1 MIYLI
6 IGTNAYRA
14 QYELQQLEKSLGV
27 RPERIDASS
36 LDLNKL
42 ADTVRGL
49 SLFQERRLIVI
60 ERLSERKDLWDK
72 LGEWASDIAAETYL
86 VLIEPR
92 PDKRTKTFKILQK
105 TAKLVEAMPLT
116 DRQRPAAEKW
126 LLDYASEHG
135 VKLTK
140 TQASNMVARAIV
152 ADEKSRSTEID
163 QLQLTHA
170 VAALKNAVKI
180 DDAAIATVLPPAREF
195 SVFDIIELAVRGKTS
210 SLRSALDELRRSDDA
225 YKVAPLVWS
234 QWSQLVLLAKA
245 EVAGATSDAVDLGI
259 HPFAANKLRPLARQ
273 LSPKDLAELT
283 ELAAERDYQM
293 KTSTINPWTALEDFL
308 FRVALRQK

>member
-6 IGTNAYRA
+6 VGTNAYRA
-14 QYELQQLEKSLGV
+14 QYELQQLVKALDV
-27 RPERIDASS
+27 RPEKIDAAS

-92 PDKRTKTFKILQK
+92 PDKRTKTFKTLQK
-105 TAKLVEAMPLT
+105 TAKLIEATPLT

-126 LLDYASEHG
+126 LLDYASEHS

-140 TQASNMVARAIV
+140 TQASDMVTRAIV
-152 ADEKSRSTEID
+152 DDEKSRSTEID

-195 SVFDIIELAVRGKTS
+195 SVFDIIELAVRGKTAN
-210 SLRSALDELRRSDDA
+210 LRSALDELRRSDDV

-245 EVAGATSDAVDLGI
+245 EAVGASDTIDLGI
-259 HPFAANKLRPLARQ
+259 HQFVAKKLRPLARQ

-283 ELAAERDYQM
+283 ELVAERDYQM
-293 KTSTINPWTALEDFL
+293 KTSSVDPWAVLEDFL

>member
-6 IGTNAYRA
+6 VGTNAYRV
-14 QYELQQLEKSLGV
+14 QHELQQLVKSLGV
-27 RPERIDASS
+27 RPEKIDAAS

-49 SLFQERRLIVI
+49 NLFQERRLIIV
-60 ERLSERKDLWDK
+60 EHLSERKDLWDK
-72 LGEWASDIAAETYL
+72 LGEWASDIAVETYL

-152 ADEKSRSTEID
+152 ADEKSRSAEID

-170 VAALKNAVKI
+170 VAALKNTVKI

-195 SVFDIIELAVRGKTS
+195 SVFDIIELAVRGKTVN
-210 SLRSALDELRRSDDA
+210 LRSALDELRRSDDV

-245 EVAGATSDAVDLGI
+245 EAAGASDKIDLGI
-259 HPFAANKLRPLARQ
+259 HPFVAKKLRPLARQ

-293 KTSTINPWTALEDFL
+293 KTSSVNPWAVLEDFL

>member
-14 QYELQQLEKSLGV
+14 QYELQRLVKSLGV
-27 RPERIDASS
+27 RPEKIDAAS

-49 SLFQERRLIVI
+49 SLFQEQRLIVI

-140 TQASNMVARAIV
+140 TQASDMVARAIV
-152 ADEKSRSTEID
+152 DDEKSRSAEID

-170 VAALKNAVKI
+170 VAALKNAV
-180 DDAAIATVLPPAREF
+180 
-195 SVFDIIELAVRGKTS
+195 
-210 SLRSALDELRRSDDA
+210 
-225 YKVAPLVWS
+225 
-234 QWSQLVLLAKA
+234 
-245 EVAGATSDAVDLGI
+245 
-259 HPFAANKLRPLARQ
+259 
-273 LSPKDLAELT
+273 
-283 ELAAERDYQM
+283 
-293 KTSTINPWTALEDFL
+293 
-308 FRVALRQK
+308 

>member
-6 IGTNAYRA
+6 VGTNAYRV
-14 QYELQQLEKSLGV
+14 QYELQRLVKSLGV
-27 RPERIDASS
+27 RPEKIDASS

-42 ADTVRGL
+42 ADMVRGL

-72 LGEWASDIAAETYL
+72 LGEWASDIAVETYL

-135 VKLTK
+135 VRLTK
-140 TQASNMVARAIV
+140 TQASNMIARAIV
-152 ADEKSRSTEID
+152 ADEKSRSAEID

-170 VAALKNAVKI
+170 VAALKNTVKI

-195 SVFDIIELAVRGKTS
+195 SVFDIIELAVCGKTAN
-210 SLRSALDELRRSDDA
+210 LRSALDELRRSDDV

-245 EVAGATSDAVDLGI
+245 EAASTSDTIDLGI
-259 HPFAANKLRPLARQ
+259 HPFVAKKLRPLARQ

-293 KTSTINPWTALEDFL
+293 KVSSVNPWAVLEDFL

>member
-6 IGTNAYRA
+6 VGTNAYRV
-14 QYELQQLEKSLGV
+14 QHELQQLVKSLGV
-27 RPERIDASS
+27 RPEKIDAAS

-49 SLFQERRLIVI
+49 NLFQERRLIIV
-60 ERLSERKDLWDK
+60 EHLSERKDLWDK
-72 LGEWASDIAAETYL
+72 LGEWASDIAVETYL

-116 DRQRPAAEKW
+116 DRQRPTAEKW
-126 LLDYASEHG
+126 LLDYANEHS

-152 ADEKSRSTEID
+152 ADEKSRSAEID
-163 QLQLTHA
+163 QLQLAHA
-170 VAALKNAVKI
+170 VAALKNTVKI

-195 SVFDIIELAVRGKTS
+195 SVFDIIELAVCGKTAN
-210 SLRSALDELRRSDDA
+210 LRSVLDELRHSDDI

-245 EVAGATSDAVDLGI
+245 EAVSTSDTIDLGI
-259 HPFAANKLRPLARQ
+259 HPFVAKKLRPLARQ

-293 KTSTINPWTALEDFL
+293 KTSSVNPWAVLEDFL
-308 FRVALRQK
+308 FRVASRQK

>member
-6 IGTNAYRA
+6 IGTNAYRV
-14 QYELQQLEKSLGV
+14 QYELQQLEKSLDV
-27 RPERIDASS
+27 RPEKIDASS

-60 ERLSERKDLWDK
+60 ERLSEQKDLWDK
-72 LGEWASDIAAETYL
+72 LGEWASDIAVETYL

-105 TAKLVEAMPLT
+105 TAKLVEVMPLT

-126 LLDYASEHG
+126 LLDYAGEHS

-140 TQASNMVARAIV
+140 TQASNMIARAIV
-152 ADEKSRSTEID
+152 ADEKSHSAEVD

-170 VAALKNAVKI
+170 VAALKNTVKI

-195 SVFDIIELAVRGKTS
+195 SVFDIIELAVCGKTVN
-210 SLRSALDELRRSDDA
+210 LRSALDELRRSDDV

-245 EVAGATSDAVDLGI
+245 EAASTSDTIDLGI
-259 HPFAANKLRPLARQ
+259 HPFVAKKLRPLARQ

-293 KTSTINPWTALEDFL
+293 KTSSVDPWAALEDFL
-308 FRVALRQK
+308 FRVASRQK

>member
-6 IGTNAYRA
+6 VGTNAYRV
-14 QYELQQLEKSLGV
+14 QYELQRLVKSLGV
-27 RPERIDASS
+27 RPEKIDASS

-72 LGEWASDIAAETYL
+72 LGEWASDIAVETYL

-135 VKLTK
+135 VRLTK
-140 TQASNMVARAIV
+140 TQASNMIARAIV
-152 ADEKSRSTEID
+152 ADEKSRSAEID

-170 VAALKNAVKI
+170 VAALKNTVKI

-195 SVFDIIELAVRGKTS
+195 SVFDIIELAVCGKTAN
-210 SLRSALDELRRSDDA
+210 LRSALDELRRSDDV

-245 EVAGATSDAVDLGI
+245 EAASTSDTIDLGI
-259 HPFAANKLRPLARQ
+259 HPFVAKKLRPLARQ

-293 KTSTINPWTALEDFL
+293 KTSSVDPWIALEDFL
-308 FRVALRQK
+308 FRVASRQK

>member
-1 MIYLI
+1 M
-6 IGTNAYRA
+6 
-14 QYELQQLEKSLGV
+14 S
-27 RPERIDASS
+27 
-36 LDLNKL
+36 
-42 ADTVRGL
+42 
-49 SLFQERRLIVI
+49 RLIVI

-72 LGEWASDIAAETYL
+72 LGEWASDIAVETYL

-126 LLDYASEHG
+126 LLDYASGHG

-140 TQASNMVARAIV
+140 TQASDMVARAIV
-152 ADEKSRSTEID
+152 DDEKSRSAEID

-195 SVFDIIELAVRGKTS
+195 SVFDIIELAVCGKTAN
-210 SLRSALDELRRSDDA
+210 LRSALDELRRSDDV

-245 EVAGATSDAVDLGI
+245 EAASTSDTIDLGI
-259 HPFAANKLRPLARQ
+259 HPFVAKKLRPLARQ

-293 KTSTINPWTALEDFL
+293 KTSSVDPWAALEDFL
-308 FRVALRQK
+308 FRVASRQK

>member
-6 IGTNAYRA
+6 VGTNAYRV
-14 QYELQQLEKSLGV
+14 QHELQQLVKSLGV
-27 RPERIDASS
+27 RPEKIDAAS

-49 SLFQERRLIVI
+49 NLFQERRLIIV
-60 ERLSERKDLWDK
+60 EHLSERKDLWDK
-72 LGEWASDIAAETYL
+72 LGEWASDIAVETYL

-105 TAKLVEAMPLT
+105 TAKLIEATPLT

-126 LLDYASEHG
+126 LLDYASEHS

-152 ADEKSRSTEID
+152 ADEKSRSAEID

-170 VAALKNAVKI
+170 VAALKNTVKI

-195 SVFDIIELAVRGKTS
+195 SVFDIIELAVCGKTAN
-210 SLRSALDELRRSDDA
+210 LRSALDELRRSDDV
-225 YKVAPLVWS
+225 YKVTPLVWS

-245 EVAGATSDAVDLGI
+245 EAAGASDTIDLGM
-259 HPFAANKLRPLARQ
+259 HPFVAKKLRPLARQ

-293 KTSTINPWTALEDFL
+293 KTSSVDLWMALEDFL

>member
-6 IGTNAYRA
+6 IGTNAYRV
-14 QYELQQLEKSLGV
+14 QHELQQLVKSLGV
-27 RPERIDASS
+27 RPEKIDAAS

-49 SLFQERRLIVI
+49 NLFQERRLIIV
-60 ERLSERKDLWDK
+60 EHLSERKDLWDK
-72 LGEWASDIAAETYL
+72 LGEWASDIAVETYL

-105 TAKLVEAMPLT
+105 TAKLVETMPLT

-126 LLDYASEHG
+126 LLDYASEHS

-152 ADEKSRSTEID
+152 ADEKSRSAEID

-170 VAALKNAVKI
+170 VAVLKNTVKI

-195 SVFDIIELAVRGKTS
+195 SVFDIIELAVCGKTAN
-210 SLRSALDELRRSDDA
+210 LRSALDELRRSDDV

-245 EVAGATSDAVDLGI
+245 EAAGASDKIDLGI
-259 HPFAANKLRPLARQ
+259 HPFVAKKLRPLARQ

-293 KTSTINPWTALEDFL
+293 KTSSVNPWAVLEDFL
-308 FRVALRQK
+308 FRVASRQK

>member
-14 QYELQQLEKSLGV
+14 QYELQQLAKSLGV
-27 RPERIDASS
+27 RPEKIDASS

-49 SLFQERRLIVI
+49 SLFQEQRLIVI

-92 PDKRTKTFKILQK
+92 PDKRTKTFKTLQK
-105 TAKLVEAMPLT
+105 TAKLIEATPLT

-126 LLDYASEHG
+126 LLDYASEYG
-135 VKLTK
+135 VILTK
-140 TQASNMVARAIV
+140 VQASDMVARAIIV
-152 ADEKSRSTEID
+152 DEKSRSAEID

-170 VAALKNAVKI
+170 VAALKNAMKI

-195 SVFDIIELAVRGKTS
+195 SVFDIIELAVRGKTA
-210 SLRSALDELRRSDDA
+210 SLRSALDELRRSDDV

-245 EVAGATSDAVDLGI
+245 EAAGASNTIDFGM
-259 HPFAANKLRPLARQ
+259 HPFVAKKLRPLARQ

-293 KTSTINPWTALEDFL
+293 KTSSVDPWAALEDFL
-308 FRVALRQK
+308 FRAALRQK

>member
-6 IGTNAYRA
+6 VGTNAYRA
-14 QYELQQLEKSLGV
+14 QYELQQLVKALDV
-27 RPERIDASS
+27 RPEKIDAAS

-92 PDKRTKTFKILQK
+92 PDKRTKTFKTLQK
-105 TAKLVEAMPLT
+105 TAKLIEATPLT

-126 LLDYASEHG
+126 LLDYASEHS

-140 TQASNMVARAIV
+140 TQASDMVTRAIV
-152 ADEKSRSTEID
+152 DDEKSRSTEID

-195 SVFDIIELAVRGKTS
+195 SVFDIIELAVRGKTAN
-210 SLRSALDELRRSDDA
+210 LRSALDELRRSDDV

-234 QWSQLVLLAKA
+234 QWTQQVLLAKA
-245 EVAGATSDAVDLGI
+245 EAVGASDTIDLGI
-259 HPFAANKLRPLARQ
+259 HPFVAKKLRPLARQ

-283 ELAAERDYQM
+283 ELVAERDYQM
-293 KTSTINPWTALEDFL
+293 KTSSVDPWAVLEDFL

>member
-6 IGTNAYRA
+6 VGTNAYRV
-14 QYELQQLEKSLGV
+14 QHELQQLVKSLGV
-27 RPERIDASS
+27 RPEKIDAAS

-49 SLFQERRLIVI
+49 NLFQERRLIIV
-60 ERLSERKDLWDK
+60 EHLSERKDLWDK
-72 LGEWASDIAAETYL
+72 LGEWASDIAVETYL

-92 PDKRTKTFKILQK
+92 PDKRTKTFKTLQK

-135 VKLTK
+135 VRLTK
-140 TQASNMVARAIV
+140 TQASNMIARAIV
-152 ADEKSRSTEID
+152 ADEKSRSAEVD

-170 VAALKNAVKI
+170 VAALKNTVKI

-195 SVFDIIELAVRGKTS
+195 SVFDIIELAVCGKTAN
-210 SLRSALDELRRSDDA
+210 LRSALDELRRSDDV

-245 EVAGATSDAVDLGI
+245 EAASTSDTIDLGI
-259 HPFAANKLRPLARQ
+259 HPFVAKKLRPLARQ

-293 KTSTINPWTALEDFL
+293 KTSSVDPWAALEDFL
-308 FRVALRQK
+308 FRVASRQK

>member
-14 QYELQQLEKSLGV
+14 QHELQRLVKSLGV
-27 RPERIDASS
+27 RPEKIDASS

-72 LGEWASDIAAETYL
+72 LGEWASDIAVETYL

-135 VKLTK
+135 VRLTK
-140 TQASNMVARAIV
+140 TQASNMIARAIV
-152 ADEKSRSTEID
+152 ADEKSRSAEID

-170 VAALKNAVKI
+170 VAALKNTVKI

-195 SVFDIIELAVRGKTS
+195 SVFDIIELAVCGKTAN
-210 SLRSALDELRRSDDA
+210 LRSALDELRRSDDV

-245 EVAGATSDAVDLGI
+245 EAASTSDTIDLGI
-259 HPFAANKLRPLARQ
+259 HPFVAKKLRPLARQ

-293 KTSTINPWTALEDFL
+293 KASSVNPWAVLEDFL

>member
-14 QYELQQLEKSLGV
+14 QYELQQLAKSLDV
-27 RPERIDASS
+27 RPEKIDAAS

-49 SLFQERRLIVI
+49 SLFQERRLIIV
-60 ERLSERKDLWDK
+60 EHLSERKDLWDK

-92 PDKRTKTFKILQK
+92 PDKRTKTFKTLQK
-105 TAKLVEAMPLT
+105 TAKLIEAIPLT

-140 TQASNMVARAIV
+140 TQASDMVARAIV
-152 ADEKSRSTEID
+152 DDEKSRSAEID

-170 VAALKNAVKI
+170 VAALKHQVELLLHRQRPHI
-180 DDAAIATVLPPAREF
+180 GQQERLGPVEVGRSGDDLHPVVDQQDRAEDLAPHGQQDVAAQAGGRGHGNSPSI
-195 SVFDIIELAVRGKTS
+195 RGKWMKPIS
-210 SLRSALDELRRSDDA
+210 
-225 YKVAPLVWS
+225 
-234 QWSQLVLLAKA
+234 
-245 EVAGATSDAVDLGI
+245 
-259 HPFAANKLRPLARQ
+259 KLRGVGII
-273 LSPKDLAELT
+273 SI
-283 ELAAERDYQM
+283 ERLM
-293 KTSTINPWTALEDFL
+293 RT
-308 FRVALRQK
+308 V

>member
-6 IGTNAYRA
+6 VGTNAYRV
-14 QYELQQLEKSLGV
+14 QYELQRLVKSLGV
-27 RPERIDASS
+27 RPEKIDASS

-72 LGEWASDIAAETYL
+72 LGEWASDIAVETYL

-126 LLDYASEHG
+126 LLDYASEHS

-152 ADEKSRSTEID
+152 ADEKSRSAEID

-170 VAALKNAVKI
+170 VAALKNTVKI
-180 DDAAIATVLPPAREF
+180 DDAAIAAVLPPAREF
-195 SVFDIIELAVRGKTS
+195 SVFDIIELAVCGKTAN
-210 SLRSALDELRRSDDA
+210 LRSALDELRRSDDV
-225 YKVAPLVWS
+225 YKVAPLVWL

-245 EVAGATSDAVDLGI
+245 EAASTSDTIDLGI
-259 HPFAANKLRPLARQ
+259 HPFVARKLRPLARQ

-293 KTSTINPWTALEDFL
+293 KTSSVNPWAALEDFL

>member
-6 IGTNAYRA
+6 IGTNAYRV
-14 QYELQQLEKSLGV
+14 QHELRQLVKSLGV
-27 RPERIDASS
+27 RPEKIDAAS

-49 SLFQERRLIVI
+49 NLFQERRLIIV
-60 ERLSERKDLWDK
+60 EHLSERKDLWDK
-72 LGEWASDIAAETYL
+72 LGEWASDIAVETYL

-152 ADEKSRSTEID
+152 ADEKSRSAEID

-170 VAALKNAVKI
+170 VAALKNTVKI

-195 SVFDIIELAVRGKTS
+195 SVFDIIELAVCGKTAN
-210 SLRSALDELRRSDDA
+210 LRSALDELRRSDDV

-245 EVAGATSDAVDLGI
+245 EAASTSDTIDLGI
-259 HPFAANKLRPLARQ
+259 HPFVAKKLRPLARQ

-293 KTSTINPWTALEDFL
+293 KTSSVDPWAALEDFL
-308 FRVALRQK
+308 FRAASRQK

>member
-6 IGTNAYRA
+6 IGTNAYRV
-14 QYELQQLEKSLGV
+14 QHELQQLVKSLGV
-27 RPERIDASS
+27 RPEKIDAAS

-49 SLFQERRLIVI
+49 NLFQERRLIIV
-60 ERLSERKDLWDK
+60 EHLSERKDLWDK
-72 LGEWASDIAAETYL
+72 LGEWASDIAVETYL

-152 ADEKSRSTEID
+152 ADEKSRSAEID

-170 VAALKNAVKI
+170 VAALKNTVKI

-195 SVFDIIELAVRGKTS
+195 SVFDIIELAVCGKTAN
-210 SLRSALDELRRSDDA
+210 LRSALDELRRSDDV

-245 EVAGATSDAVDLGI
+245 EAASTSDTIDLGI
-259 HPFAANKLRPLARQ
+259 HPFVAKKLRPLARQ
-273 LSPKDLAELT
+273 LSLKDLAELT

-293 KTSTINPWTALEDFL
+293 KTLSVNPWAVLEDFL

>member
-6 IGTNAYRA
+6 IGTNAYRV
-14 QYELQQLEKSLGV
+14 QHELQQLVKSLGV
-27 RPERIDASS
+27 RPEKIDAAS

-49 SLFQERRLIVI
+49 NLFQERRLIIV
-60 ERLSERKDLWDK
+60 EHLSERKDLWDK
-72 LGEWASDIAAETYL
+72 LGEWASDIAVETYL

-126 LLDYASEHG
+126 LLDYASEHS

-152 ADEKSRSTEID
+152 ADEKSRSAEID

-170 VAALKNAVKI
+170 VAALKNTVKI

-195 SVFDIIELAVRGKTS
+195 SVFDIIELAVCGKTAN
-210 SLRSALDELRRSDDA
+210 LRSALDELRRSDDV

-245 EVAGATSDAVDLGI
+245 EAASTSDTIDLGI
-259 HPFAANKLRPLARQ
+259 HPFVAKKLRPLARQ
-273 LSPKDLAELT
+273 LSLKDLAELT

-293 KTSTINPWTALEDFL
+293 KTSSVNPWAVLEDFL

>member
-6 IGTNAYRA
+6 VGTNAYRV
-14 QYELQQLEKSLGV
+14 QHELQQLVKSLGV
-27 RPERIDASS
+27 RPEKIDAAS

-49 SLFQERRLIVI
+49 NLFQERRLIIV
-60 ERLSERKDLWDK
+60 EHLSERKDLWDK
-72 LGEWASDIAAETYL
+72 LGEWASGIAVETYL

-126 LLDYASEHG
+126 LLDYASEHS

-152 ADEKSRSTEID
+152 ADEKSRSAEVD
-163 QLQLTHA
+163 QLQLAHA
-170 VAALKNAVKI
+170 VAALKNTVKI

-195 SVFDIIELAVRGKTS
+195 SVFDIIELAVCGKTAN
-210 SLRSALDELRRSDDA
+210 LRSALDELRRSDDV

-245 EVAGATSDAVDLGI
+245 EVASTSDTIDLGI
-259 HPFAANKLRPLARQ
+259 HPFVAKKLRPLARQ

-293 KTSTINPWTALEDFL
+293 KTSSVDPWAALEDFL
-308 FRVALRQK
+308 FRVASRQK

>member
-6 IGTNAYRA
+6 IGTNAYRV
-14 QYELQQLEKSLGV
+14 QHELQQLVKSLGV
-27 RPERIDASS
+27 RPEKIDAAS

-49 SLFQERRLIVI
+49 NLFQERRLIVI

-105 TAKLVEAMPLT
+105 TAKLIEATPLT

-140 TQASNMVARAIV
+140 TQASNMVARAII
-152 ADEKSRSTEID
+152 ADEKSRSAEID

-195 SVFDIIELAVRGKTS
+195 SVFDIIELAVCGKTAN
-210 SLRSALDELRRSDDA
+210 LRSALDELRRSDDV

-245 EVAGATSDAVDLGI
+245 EAASTSDTIDLGI
-259 HPFAANKLRPLARQ
+259 HPFVAKKLRPLTRQ

-293 KTSTINPWTALEDFL
+293 KTSSVNPWAVLEDFL

>member
-6 IGTNAYRA
+6 VGTNAYRV
-14 QYELQQLEKSLGV
+14 QYELQQLVKALDV
-27 RPERIDASS
+27 RPEKIDAAS

-49 SLFQERRLIVI
+49 NLFQERRLIIV
-60 ERLSERKDLWDK
+60 EHLSERKDLWDK
-72 LGEWASDIAAETYL
+72 LGEWASDIAVETYL

-92 PDKRTKTFKILQK
+92 PDKRTKTFKTLQK

-135 VKLTK
+135 VRLTK
-140 TQASNMVARAIV
+140 TQASNMIARAIV
-152 ADEKSRSTEID
+152 ADEKSRSAEVD

-170 VAALKNAVKI
+170 VAALKNTVKI

-195 SVFDIIELAVRGKTS
+195 SVFDIIELAVCGKTAN
-210 SLRSALDELRRSDDA
+210 LRSALDELRRSDDV

-245 EVAGATSDAVDLGI
+245 EAASTSDTIDLGI
-259 HPFAANKLRPLARQ
+259 HPFVAKKLRPLARQ

-293 KTSTINPWTALEDFL
+293 KTSSVDPWAALEDFL
-308 FRVALRQK
+308 FRVASRQK

>member
-14 QYELQQLEKSLGV
+14 QDELQRLVKSLGV
-27 RPERIDASS
+27 RPEKIDASS

-49 SLFQERRLIVI
+49 NLFQERRLIIV
-60 ERLSERKDLWDK
+60 EHLSERKDLWDK
-72 LGEWASDIAAETYL
+72 LGEWASDIAVETYL

-126 LLDYASEHG
+126 LLDYVSEHS

-152 ADEKSRSTEID
+152 ADEKSRSAEID

-170 VAALKNAVKI
+170 VAALKNTVKI

-195 SVFDIIELAVRGKTS
+195 SVFDIIELAVRGKTVN
-210 SLRSALDELRRSDDA
+210 LRSALDELRRSDDV

-234 QWSQLVLLAKA
+234 QWPQLVLLAKA
-245 EVAGATSDAVDLGI
+245 EAASTSDTIDLGI
-259 HPFAANKLRPLARQ
+259 HPFVAKKLRPLARQ
-273 LSPKDLAELT
+273 LSPEDLTELT

-293 KTSTINPWTALEDFL
+293 KTSSVNPWAVVEDFL

>member
-6 IGTNAYRA
+6 VGTNAYRV
-14 QYELQQLEKSLGV
+14 QHELQQLVKSLGV
-27 RPERIDASS
+27 RPEKIDAAS

-49 SLFQERRLIVI
+49 NLFQERRLIIV
-60 ERLSERKDLWDK
+60 EHLSERKDLWDK
-72 LGEWASDIAAETYL
+72 LGEWASDIAVETYL

-92 PDKRTKTFKILQK
+92 PDKRTKTFKTLQK

-135 VKLTK
+135 VRLTK
-140 TQASNMVARAIV
+140 TQASNMIARAIV
-152 ADEKSRSTEID
+152 ADEKSRSAEVD

-170 VAALKNAVKI
+170 VAALKNTVKI

-195 SVFDIIELAVRGKTS
+195 SVFDIIELAVCGKTAN
-210 SLRSALDELRRSDDA
+210 LRSALDELRRSDDV

-245 EVAGATSDAVDLGI
+245 EAAGASDKIDLGM
-259 HPFAANKLRPLARQ
+259 HPFVAKKLRPLARQ

-293 KTSTINPWTALEDFL
+293 KTSSVDPWIALEDFL

>member
-6 IGTNAYRA
+6 VGTNAYRA
-14 QYELQQLEKSLGV
+14 QYELQQLVKALDV
-27 RPERIDASS
+27 RPEKIDAAS

-42 ADTVRGL
+42 VDTVRGL

-92 PDKRTKTFKILQK
+92 PDKRTKTFKTLQK
-105 TAKLVEAMPLT
+105 TAKLIEATPLT

-126 LLDYASEHG
+126 LLDYASEHS

-140 TQASNMVARAIV
+140 TQASDMVTRAIV
-152 ADEKSRSTEID
+152 DDEKSRSTEID

-195 SVFDIIELAVRGKTS
+195 SVFDIIELAVRGKTAN
-210 SLRSALDELRRSDDA
+210 LRSALDELRRSDDV

-245 EVAGATSDAVDLGI
+245 EAVGASDTIDLGI
-259 HPFAANKLRPLARQ
+259 HPFVAKKLRPLARQ

-283 ELAAERDYQM
+283 ELVAERDYQM
-293 KTSTINPWTALEDFL
+293 KTSSVDPWAVLEDFL

>member
-6 IGTNAYRA
+6 IGTNAYRV
-14 QYELQQLEKSLGV
+14 QHELQQLVKSLGV
-27 RPERIDASS
+27 RPEKIDAAS

-49 SLFQERRLIVI
+49 NLFQERRLIIV
-60 ERLSERKDLWDK
+60 EHLSERKDLWDK
-72 LGEWASDIAAETYL
+72 LGEWASNIAVETYL

-135 VKLTK
+135 VRLTK
-140 TQASNMVARAIV
+140 TQASNMIARAIV
-152 ADEKSRSTEID
+152 ADEKSRSAEID

-170 VAALKNAVKI
+170 VAALKNTVKI

-195 SVFDIIELAVRGKTS
+195 SVFDIIELAVCGKTAN
-210 SLRSALDELRRSDDA
+210 LRSVLDELRRSDDI

-245 EVAGATSDAVDLGI
+245 EAASTSDTIDIGI
-259 HPFAANKLRPLARQ
+259 HPFVAKKLRPLARQ

-293 KTSTINPWTALEDFL
+293 KTSSVDPWIALEDFL
-308 FRVALRQK
+308 FRVASRQK

>member
-6 IGTNAYRA
+6 IGTNAYRV
-14 QYELQQLEKSLGV
+14 QHELQQLVKSLGV
-27 RPERIDASS
+27 RPEKIDAAS

-49 SLFQERRLIVI
+49 NLFQERRLIIV
-60 ERLSERKDLWDK
+60 EHLSERKDLWDK
-72 LGEWASDIAAETYL
+72 LGEWASNIAVETYL

-135 VKLTK
+135 VRLTK
-140 TQASNMVARAIV
+140 TQASNMIARAIV
-152 ADEKSRSTEID
+152 ADEKSRSAEID

-170 VAALKNAVKI
+170 VAALKNTVKI

-195 SVFDIIELAVRGKTS
+195 SVFDIIELAVCGKTAN
-210 SLRSALDELRRSDDA
+210 LRSVLDELRRSDDI

-245 EVAGATSDAVDLGI
+245 EAASTSDTIDIGI
-259 HPFAANKLRPLARQ
+259 HPFVTKKLRPLARQ

-293 KTSTINPWTALEDFL
+293 KTSSVDPWAALEDFL
-308 FRVALRQK
+308 FRAASRQK

>member
-6 IGTNAYRA
+6 VGTNAYRV
-14 QYELQQLEKSLGV
+14 QHELQQLVKSLGV
-27 RPERIDASS
+27 RPEKIDAAS

-49 SLFQERRLIVI
+49 NLFQERRLIIV
-60 ERLSERKDLWDK
+60 EHLSERKDLWDK
-72 LGEWASDIAAETYL
+72 LGEWASGIAVETYL

-92 PDKRTKTFKILQK
+92 PDKRTKTFKTLQK

-126 LLDYASEHG
+126 LLDYASEHS

-152 ADEKSRSTEID
+152 ADEKSRSAEVD

-170 VAALKNAVKI
+170 VAALKNTVKI

-195 SVFDIIELAVRGKTS
+195 SVFDIIELAVCGKTAN
-210 SLRSALDELRRSDDA
+210 LRSALDELRRSDDV

-245 EVAGATSDAVDLGI
+245 EAASTSDTIDLGI
-259 HPFAANKLRPLARQ
+259 HPFVAKKLRPLARQ
-273 LSPKDLAELT
+273 LSSKDLKELT

-293 KTSTINPWTALEDFL
+293 KTSSVDPWIALEDFL

>member
-6 IGTNAYRA
+6 VGTNAYRV
-14 QYELQQLEKSLGV
+14 QYELQRLVKSLGV
-27 RPERIDASS
+27 RPEKIDASS

-42 ADTVRGL
+42 AYTVRGL

-72 LGEWASDIAAETYL
+72 LGEWASDVAVETYL

-92 PDKRTKTFKILQK
+92 PDKRTKTFKTLQK
-105 TAKLVEAMPLT
+105 TAKLIEATPLT

-126 LLDYASEHG
+126 LLDYASEHS

-152 ADEKSRSTEID
+152 ADEKSRSAEID

-170 VAALKNAVKI
+170 VAALKNTVKI
-180 DDAAIATVLPPAREF
+180 DDAAIAAVLPPAREF
-195 SVFDIIELAVRGKTS
+195 SVFDIIELAVCGKTAN
-210 SLRSALDELRRSDDA
+210 LRSALDELRRSDDV
-225 YKVAPLVWS
+225 YKVAPLVWL

-245 EVAGATSDAVDLGI
+245 EAASTSDTIDLGI
-259 HPFAANKLRPLARQ
+259 HPFVAKKLRPLARQ

-293 KTSTINPWTALEDFL
+293 KTSSVDPWAALEDFL
-308 FRVALRQK
+308 FRVASRQK

>member
-14 QYELQQLEKSLGV
+14 QYELQRLVKSLGV
-27 RPERIDASS
+27 RPEKIDASS

-72 LGEWASDIAAETYL
+72 LGEWASDIAVETYL

-135 VKLTK
+135 VRLTK
-140 TQASNMVARAIV
+140 TQASNMIARAIV
-152 ADEKSRSTEID
+152 ADEKSRSAEID

-170 VAALKNAVKI
+170 VAALKNTVKI

-195 SVFDIIELAVRGKTS
+195 SVFDIIELAVCGKTAN
-210 SLRSALDELRRSDDA
+210 LRSALDELRRSDDV

-245 EVAGATSDAVDLGI
+245 EAASTSDTIDLGI
-259 HPFAANKLRPLARQ
+259 HPFVAKKLRPLARQ

-293 KTSTINPWTALEDFL
+293 KTSSVDPWAALEDFL

>member
-6 IGTNAYRA
+6 VGTNAYRV
-14 QYELQQLEKSLGV
+14 QYELQQLAKSLDV
-27 RPERIDASS
+27 RPEKIDAAS

-49 SLFQERRLIVI
+49 NLFQERRLIIV
-60 ERLSERKDLWDK
+60 EHLSERKDLWDK
-72 LGEWASDIAAETYL
+72 LGEWASDIAVETYL

-116 DRQRPAAEKW
+116 DRQHPAAEKW

-135 VKLTK
+135 VRLTK
-140 TQASNMVARAIV
+140 TQASNMIARAIV
-152 ADEKSRSTEID
+152 ADEKSRSAEID

-170 VAALKNAVKI
+170 VAALKNTVKI

-195 SVFDIIELAVRGKTS
+195 SVFDIIELAVCGKTAN
-210 SLRSALDELRRSDDA
+210 LRSALDELRRSDDV

-245 EVAGATSDAVDLGI
+245 EAAGASDKIDLGI
-259 HPFAANKLRPLARQ
+259 HPFVAKKLRPLARQ

-293 KTSTINPWTALEDFL
+293 KTSSVDPWAALEDFL
-308 FRVALRQK
+308 FRVASRQK

>member
-6 IGTNAYRA
+6 VGTNAYRV
-14 QYELQQLEKSLGV
+14 QYELQQLVKALDV
-27 RPERIDASS
+27 RPEKIDASS

-72 LGEWASDIAAETYL
+72 LGEWASDIAVETYL

-116 DRQRPAAEKW
+116 DRQHPAAEKW

-135 VKLTK
+135 VRLTK
-140 TQASNMVARAIV
+140 TQASNMIARAIV
-152 ADEKSRSTEID
+152 ADEKSRSAEID

-170 VAALKNAVKI
+170 VAALKNTVKI

-195 SVFDIIELAVRGKTS
+195 SVFDIIELAVCGKTAN
-210 SLRSALDELRRSDDA
+210 LRSALDELRRSDDV

-245 EVAGATSDAVDLGI
+245 EAAGASDKIDLGI
-259 HPFAANKLRPLARQ
+259 HPFVAKKLRPLARQ

-293 KTSTINPWTALEDFL
+293 KTSSVDPWAALEDFL
-308 FRVALRQK
+308 FRVASRQK

>member
-6 IGTNAYRA
+6 VGTNAYRV
-14 QYELQQLEKSLGV
+14 QHELQQLVKSLGV
-27 RPERIDASS
+27 RPEKIDAAS

-42 ADTVRGL
+42 ADTVCGL
-49 SLFQERRLIVI
+49 NLFQERRLIIV
-60 ERLSERKDLWDK
+60 EHLSERKDLWDK
-72 LGEWASDIAAETYL
+72 LGEWASDIAVETYL

-135 VKLTK
+135 VRLTK
-140 TQASNMVARAIV
+140 TQASNMIARAIV
-152 ADEKSRSTEID
+152 ADEKSRSAEID

-170 VAALKNAVKI
+170 VAALKNTVKI

-195 SVFDIIELAVRGKTS
+195 SVFDIIELAVRGKTVN
-210 SLRSALDELRRSDDA
+210 LRSALDELRRSDDV

-234 QWSQLVLLAKA
+234 QWPQLVLLAKA
-245 EVAGATSDAVDLGI
+245 EAASTSDTIDLGI
-259 HPFAANKLRPLARQ
+259 HPFVAKKLRPLARQ

-293 KTSTINPWTALEDFL
+293 KTSSVNPWAVLEDFL